1 MKIVDQVSDFL
12 DDRRRKKHQKIR
24 EKNEQLRANGKVPTK
39 KGWGK
44 MVNTGTGGI
53 NQDPSTR
60 VYDVAQQQKN
70 LSEEHEI
77 KERRSGEVK
86 RK

>member
-1 MKIVDQVSDFL
+1 LKIADQISDFL

-24 EKNEQLRANGKVPTK
+24 QKNERLRANGQVTTK

>member
-1 MKIVDQVSDFL
+1 MEIMDKISDFFE
-12 DDRRRKKHQKIR
+12 DRRRAKYKRTR
-24 EKNEQLRANGKVPTK
+24 EKNDRLRAKGKTPVK
-39 KGWGK
+39 KGWGT

-53 NQDPSTR
+53 NRDPSTR

-70 LSEEHEI
+70 ISEEQEI

>member
-1 MKIVDQVSDFL
+1 M
-12 DDRRRKKHQKIR
+12 
-24 EKNEQLRANGKVPTK
+24 RAKGKTPVK
-39 KGWGK
+39 KGWGT

-53 NQDPSTR
+53 NRDPSTR

-70 LSEEHEI
+70 ISEEQEI

>member
-1 MKIVDQVSDFL
+1 MEKMDKISDFF
-12 DDRRRKKHQKIR
+12 DDRRQAKHKRIR
-24 EKNEQLRANGKVPTK
+24 EKNDKLRAKGKTPVK
-39 KGWGK
+39 KGWRT

-53 NQDPSTR
+53 NQDPTTR

-70 LSEEHEI
+70 ISEEHEMN
-77 KERRSGEVK
+77 ERRSGEVK

>member
-1 MKIVDQVSDFL
+1 MNKISDFF
-12 DDRRRKKHQKIR
+12 DERRRTKHKRIK
-24 EKNEQLRANGKVPTK
+24 EKNDKLRAKGKTPLK

-53 NQDPSTR
+53 NHDPSTR
-60 VYDVAQQQKN
+60 VFDVAQQQKN
-70 LSEEHEI
+70 ISEEHEI
-77 KERRSGEVK
+77 KERRSGDVK

>member
-1 MKIVDQVSDFL
+1 MEMIDKISDYF
-12 DDRRRKKHQKIR
+12 DDRRKRKHKKIR
-24 EKNEQLRANGKVPTK
+24 EKNDRLRANGRTPVK

-44 MVNTGTGGI
+44 MVDTGSGGM
-53 NQDPSTR
+53 NQDRTVR
-60 VYDVAQQQKN
+60 IYDVAQQQKN
-70 LSEEHEI
+70 ISEEHEI

>member
-1 MKIVDQVSDFL
+1 MKIIDRISDFF
-12 DDRRRKKHQKIR
+12 DDRRRAKQKRIR
-24 EKNEQLRANGKVPTK
+24 EKNDKLRAAGKTPTK
-39 KGWGK
+39 KGWGT

-53 NQDPSTR
+53 NHDPTTR

-70 LSEEHEI
+70 ISEEDEI
-77 KERRSGEVK
+77 KERRSGEIK

>member
-1 MKIVDQVSDFL
+1 MKIFDKISDFF
-12 DDRRRKKHQKIR
+12 DDRRRVKHQRIR
-24 EKNEQLRANGKVPTK
+24 EKNDQLRAQGKTPLK
-39 KGWGK
+39 KGWGT
-44 MVNTGTGGI
+44 MVNTGSGGI
-53 NQDPSTR
+53 NQDPTTR

-70 LSEEHEI
+70 ISEEHDI

>member
-1 MKIVDQVSDFL
+1 MEMIDKILDYF
-12 DDRRRKKHQKIR
+12 DDRRKRKNKKIR
-24 EKNEQLRANGKVPTK
+24 EKNDRLRANGRTPVK

-44 MVNTGTGGI
+44 MVDTGSGGM
-53 NQDPSTR
+53 NQDRTVR
-60 VYDVAQQQKN
+60 IYDVAQQQKN
-70 LSEEHEI
+70 ISEEHEI